1 MTAGVVGGNN
11 AGPGPTYDSRTA
23 RFNDGVKTNFR
34 DFKPRYSQ
42 VIEEGG
48 SSNYDRSAG
57 PGPNYGPDSNYGGSR
72 NQQIYPQGGSRGA
85 GGY

>member
-1 MTAGVVGGNN
+1 MNTGIVGSKNM
-11 AGPGPTYDSRTA
+11 APPPTFDSKSN
-23 RFNDGVKTNFR
+23 RFNGGIKTNFQ

-48 SSNYDRSAG
+48 NPYYERQAR
-57 PGPNYGPDSNYGGSR
+57 PNYGPDNSYGGTR
-72 NQQIYPQGGSRGA
+72 NQQIYPQGGPRGA